1 MTFKIFSPPDGIK
14 SWSAL
19 YIGQLPQVLSF
30 EGGVP
35 FRGYDD
41 FELVIPYDDY
51 FAAQIGY
58 NSLIK
63 YSDGVV
69 DIWLIVQRIEVE
81 QSRLVLGGYNLS
93 YILSLRVSENQQ
105 GQEDDAVSGTTAQCI
120 EHFLDNNFISPAN
133 SKRAIPMVFDRNS
146 VTGLSDDAYLAK
158 RKPVNEIINELCEAA
173 GIGYTIVGGLPS
185 AAYQPA
191 SLRLRLLPAVD
202 KSKDQ
207 TERAVVV
214 FGVSKRNVK
223 RLKFRHDITNEYNA
237 AYATGAGVTVPVY
250 RSTEPEGFER
260 RECAI
265 DVDVETSADIS
276 KYALY
281 DLRDNVREETYEVEP
296 AAAGFGVEYFV
307 GDIVTIRDDNKKQWY
322 SGLITD
328 AGISMTEG
336 SAGKSLDITVGA
348 APPKLL
354 NRIISNASL
363 GIQKKSR

>member
-1 MTFKIFSPPDGIK
+1 MAFKVFSPPDGIK

-19 YIGQLPQVLSF
+19 YVGQFPQVLSF
-30 EGGVP
+30 SCGVP
-35 FRGYDD
+35 FRGYEE
-41 FELVIPYDDY
+41 FEIVIPYDGY
-51 FAAQIGY
+51 FAASIGY
-58 NSLIK
+58 NSLIQ
-63 YSDGVV
+63 YTDDNVNA
-69 DIWLIVQRIEVE
+69 WFIVQGIETDQVKLTF
-81 QSRLVLGGYNLS
+81 SGYNLS
-93 YILSLRVSENQQ
+93 YILTLRNSEVAS
-105 GQEDDAVSGTTAQCI
+105 GQEDDAVSGTTAHCI
-120 EHFLDNNFISPAN
+120 EHFLDNNFISPVN
-133 SKRAIPMVFDRNS
+133 VKRRIPMVFDRNA
-146 VTGLSDDAYLAK
+146 VKGISDDAYLAK
-158 RKPVNEIINELCEAA
+158 RKPVNEIVNELCETA
-173 GIGYTIVGGLPS
+173 GIGYTIIGGLPAS
-185 AAYQPA
+185 ADLPA

-223 RLKFRHDITNEYNA
+223 SLIFRNDITNEYNA

-250 RSTEPEGFER
+250 RGAEPQGLDR

-265 DVDVETSADIS
+265 DVDAPTAADIE

-281 DLRDNVREETYEVEP
+281 DLRDNVREETYEIEP

-363 GIQKKSR
+363 GIQKKNR